1 MVNLI
6 IPDKWQ
12 QDAVKLLREGVDVV
26 VHAPT
31 GAGKTYIFELLYE
44 SLKGQA
50 VYTVPTRALANDKL
64 AEWRMRGWDVGIST
78 GDLAENLDA
87 RVVVATLETQK
98 GRFLRRDGPRLL
110 VVDEYQ
116 LIADPIRGTSY
127 EIILSL
133 APPETQLLLLSGSVG
148 NPADVVEWLR
158 RNGRTVGLISHQQR
172 PVQLDE
178 VMLSD
183 LPISAPGSV
192 RGYWPRLIGRALLA
206 DLGPVLIFAPRRQM
220 AEELATALSSSLPL
234 DEPLTLTQEQNAL
247 VGDRFGKLLR
257 NRVAFHHSGLS
268 YVVRAGIVEP
278 LAKRGQLRVVVA
290 TMGLAAGINFS
301 MRSVLV
307 TGTHYQA
314 GNFQR
319 QVRPDELLQMFG
331 RAGRRGLDDFGYV
344 LVTPDIPRLHDAH
357 PLKLRRAEPV
367 DWPSMIGVMREAA
380 LRDEDPFQRAKELT
394 ARLFSSKPLTVGV
407 ERFYE
412 ALTRPAS
419 SGQAHSASSGQAHSA
434 GSGQAHSAGSGQA
447 TDRLC
452 GSPVDGERARL
463 VRRHDREMLT
473 PDETWEPQPKPADG
487 PLSELL
493 VRLPNGH
500 WRPALT
506 VAAIAQKYGFGA
518 LCKIRLGSPVVEN
531 QPVRQAQGEPV
542 RQAQGEP
549 VRQAQGEP
557 VRQAQGEPVRQA
569 QGEPVRQAQGEPVRQ
584 AQGEP
589 VRQAQG
595 EPVRQAQGEPIRQA
609 QGRSRFEYGRE
620 IPLAAAKEEIWLPA
634 KWLKKLLRERFPLLA
649 ATNRWLPEQ
658 FMKQVLP
665 VIETEMKGRLH
676 EQHTRN
682 GVIFGRFRFA
692 EIPVTGYRDNRG
704 RLLENPESRQ
714 TYPAVCQPCLYKAE
728 CEALDLSVSPALAWR
743 QLGLVDQKGIPT
755 RRGIIFSFFNQGEG
769 LAIAAALEQQDYTIE
784 DLIFDLANLR
794 VGHRFS
800 LDETYSL
807 GRLGAI
813 CQTVYQRG
821 EYPGYLEMGL
831 PTAYGPGG
839 SEVVPDVVAHQ
850 VSRHKLVS
858 ESERPGDIER
868 ALTEWRS
875 LLRQIALAPAYDW
888 ERWLQLREMAS
899 RYVHST
905 RSPARDPLPQFAP
918 AQRQRYIGRFI
929 SRLTRS
935 A

>member
-12 QDAVKLLREGVDVV
+12 QDAVKLLREGNDVV

-64 AEWRMRGWDVGIST
+64 AEWRARGWDVGIST

-98 GRFLRRDGPRLL
+98 GRFLRRDGPKLL

-127 EIILSL
+127 EIIISL

-148 NPADVVEWLR
+148 NPSDVVEWLR
-158 RNGRTVGLISHQQR
+158 RIGRSAELISHQQR

-183 LPISAPGSV
+183 LPVSAPGTI
-192 RGYWPRLIGRALLA
+192 RGYWPKLISRALLA

-220 AEELATALSSSLPL
+220 AEDLATALSSTLPL
-234 DEPLTLTQEQNAL
+234 DEPLTITQEQHAL
-247 VGDRFGKLLR
+247 VGDRLGKLLR

-268 YVVRAGIVEP
+268 YAVRAGIIEP

-367 DWPSMIGVMREAA
+367 DWPTMVGVMREAV
-380 LRDEDPFQRAKELT
+380 LREEDPFLKAKDLT
-394 ARLFSSKPLTVGV
+394 ARLFSSRPLTVGV
-407 ERFYE
+407 ERFY
-412 ALTRPAS
+412 AIKANLAGLGQVDSTRTVPAHS
-419 SGQAHSASSGQAHSA
+419 KRSGQADLTSSSPTNGP
-434 GSGQAHSAGSGQA
+434 
-447 TDRLC
+447 LC
-452 GSPVDGERARL
+452 DLPVDGERGRL

-473 PDETWEPQPKPADG
+473 PGGMWEPQPTSTDARLG
-487 PLSELL
+487 ELL
-493 VRLPNGH
+493 VRTPSGH

-506 VAAIAQKYGFGA
+506 VAAIAQKHGFGA
-518 LCKIRLGSPVVEN
+518 LCKIRF
-531 QPVRQAQGEPV
+531 AQ
-542 RQAQGEP
+542 
-549 VRQAQGEP
+549 
-557 VRQAQGEPVRQA
+557 
-569 QGEPVRQAQGEPVRQ
+569 
-584 AQGEP
+584 
-589 VRQAQG
+589 
-595 EPVRQAQGEPIRQA
+595 PIRQA
-609 QGRSRFEYGRE
+609 QGAPGVQTENRSAFEYGRE
-620 IPLAAAKEEIWLPA
+620 VPLAAPKKEIWVPA
-634 KWLKKLLRERFPLLA
+634 KWLRKLLRERFPLLA
-649 ATNRWLPEQ
+649 AVNGWQPEE
-658 FMKQVLP
+658 FLKQVLP
-665 VIETEMKGRLH
+665 VVEAEMRGGLY
-676 EQHTRN
+676 EQRVRE
-682 GVIFGRFRFA
+682 GMVFGRFQFGDF
-692 EIPVTGYRDNRG
+692 PVTGYRDSRG
-704 RLLENPESRQ
+704 RTLENPETRR
-714 TYPAVCQPCLYKAE
+714 TYPAVCQPCTLKGD
-728 CEALDLSVSPALAWR
+728 CEALELSVSPALAWR
-743 QLGLVDQKGIPT
+743 QLGLVDQKGEPT

-769 LAIAAALEQQDYTIE
+769 LAIAAALEEPDYPIE
-784 DLIFDLANLR
+784 DLVFDLANLR

-800 LDETYSL
+800 LDETYSH
-807 GRLGAI
+807 GRLGAV
-813 CQTVYQRG
+813 CQLVYQRG
-821 EYPGYLEMGL
+821 EYPGYLELGL
-831 PTAYGPGG
+831 PIAYGPGG
-839 SEVVPDVVAHQ
+839 SEVVRDVVAHQ
-850 VSRHKLVS
+850 VPRHRLVS
-858 ESERPGDIER
+858 ESVRHGDIER

-875 LLRQIALAPAYDW
+875 LLRQITLAPAYDW
-888 ERWLQLREMAS
+888 DRWLQLREMAS

-905 RSPARDPLPQFAP
+905 RSPARDPLPPLAP
-918 AQRQRYIGRFI
+918 AQSQRYIGRFI
-929 SRLTRS
+929 SRVARS

>member
-12 QDAVKLLREGVDVV
+12 QDAVKLLREGKDVV

-64 AEWRMRGWDVGIST
+64 AEWRARGWDVGIST

-116 LIADPIRGTSY
+116 LIADSIRGTGY

-158 RNGRTVGLISHQQR
+158 RIGRSAELISHQQR

-183 LPISAPGSV
+183 LPVSAPGTV
-192 RGYWPRLIGRALLA
+192 RGYWPKLISRALLA

-220 AEELATALSSSLPL
+220 AEDLAMALSSTLPL
-234 DEPLTLTQEQNAL
+234 DEPLTLTQEQHAL
-247 VGDRFGKLLR
+247 VGDRLGKLLR

-268 YVVRAGIVEP
+268 YAVRAGIVEP

-367 DWPSMIGVMREAA
+367 DWPTMIGVMREAV
-380 LRDEDPFQRAKELT
+380 LRDEDPFLKAKDLT
-394 ARLFSSKPLTVGV
+394 ARLFSSRPLSVGV
-407 ERFYE
+407 ERFY
-412 ALTRPAS
+412 AIKAHSTS
-419 SGQAHSASSGQAHSA
+419 SGLADAPSSLPI
-434 GSGQAHSAGSGQA
+434 
-447 TDRLC
+447 DDPLC
-452 GSPVDGERARL
+452 CLPVDGERARL

-473 PDETWEPQPKPADG
+473 PGGMWEPQPAATEARLG
-487 PLSELL
+487 ELL
-493 VRLPNGH
+493 VRSPNGH

-506 VAAIAQKYGFGA
+506 VAAIAQKHGFGA
-518 LCKIRLGSPVVEN
+518 LCKIKFG
-531 QPVRQAQGEPV
+531 QPIRHAQGWPV
-542 RQAQGEP
+542 GQTHL
-549 VRQAQGEP
+549 
-557 VRQAQGEPVRQA
+557 
-569 QGEPVRQAQGEPVRQ
+569 
-584 AQGEP
+584 
-589 VRQAQG
+589 
-595 EPVRQAQGEPIRQA
+595 
-609 QGRSRFEYGRE
+609 RSPFEYGRE
-620 IPLAAAKEEIWLPA
+620 IPLAAPKKETWLPA
-634 KWLKKLLRERFPLLA
+634 KWLRKLLRERFPLLA
-649 ATNRWLPEQ
+649 AVNGWQPADFL
-658 FMKQVLP
+658 KQVLP
-665 VIETEMKGRLH
+665 VVEAEMRGRLY
-676 EQHTRN
+676 EQWVRE
-682 GVIFGRFRFA
+682 GLVFGRFRFD
-692 EIPVTGYRDNRG
+692 EVPMTGYQDSRG
-704 RLLENPESRQ
+704 RTLENPETRR
-714 TYPAVCQPCLYKAE
+714 TYPAVCQPCTLKVD
-728 CEALDLSVSPALAWR
+728 CEALELSISPALAWR
-743 QLGLVDQKGIPT
+743 QLGLVDQEGSPT

-769 LAIAAALEQQDYTIE
+769 LAIAAALEEPDYPIE
-784 DLIFDLANLR
+784 DLVFDLANLR
-794 VGHRFS
+794 AGHRFS
-800 LDETYSL
+800 LDETYSH
-807 GRLGAI
+807 GRLGAV
-813 CQTVYQRG
+813 CQMVYQRG
-821 EYPGYLEMGL
+821 EYPGYLELGL
-831 PTAYGPGG
+831 PIAYGPGG
-839 SEVVPDVVAHQ
+839 SEVVRDVVAHQ
-850 VSRHKLVS
+850 VPRHRLVS
-858 ESERPGDIER
+858 ESVCHGDIER

-875 LLRQIALAPAYDW
+875 LLRQIAQAPVYDW
-888 ERWLQLREMAS
+888 DPWLRLREMAS
-899 RYVHST
+899 SYVHST
-905 RSPARDPLPQFAP
+905 RSPARDPLPPLAP
-918 AQRQRYIGRFI
+918 AQSQRYSGRFI
-929 SRLTRS
+929 SRLARS

>member
-158 RNGRTVGLISHQQR
+158 RNGRTAELISHQQR

-183 LPISAPGSV
+183 LPVFAPGSV
-192 RGYWPRLIGRALLA
+192 RGYWPRLISRALLA

-234 DEPLTLTQEQNAL
+234 DEPLILTQEQNAL
-247 VGDRFGKLLR
+247 VGDRLGKLLR

-307 TGTHYQA
+307 AGTHYQA

-344 LVTPDIPRLHDAH
+344 LVTPDIPRLHDSH

-380 LRDEDPFQRAKELT
+380 LRNEDPFQRAKELT
-394 ARLFSSKPLTVGV
+394 SRLFSSKPLTVGV

-412 ALTRPAS
+412 A
-419 SGQAHSASSGQAHSA
+419 QAHLISSEP
-434 GSGQAHSAGSGQA
+434 A

-452 GSPVDGERARL
+452 GLPVDGERARL

-473 PDETWEPQPKPADG
+473 PDRTWEPQPKPADG
-487 PLSELL
+487 LLGEQL

-506 VAAIAQKYGFGA
+506 VAAIAQKSGFGA
-518 LCKIRLGSPVVEN
+518 LCKIRLGFPIVEN
-531 QPVRQAQGEPV
+531 QP
-542 RQAQGEP
+542 
-549 VRQAQGEP
+549 
-557 VRQAQGEPVRQA
+557 
-569 QGEPVRQAQGEPVRQ
+569 
-584 AQGEP
+584 
-589 VRQAQG
+589 
-595 EPVRQAQGEPIRQA
+595 IRQTQERTA
-609 QGRSRFEYGRE
+609 GQAGGRPRFEYGRE
-620 IPLAAAKEEIWLPA
+620 ISLAAAKEEIWLPA

-649 ATNRWLPEQ
+649 AVNRWLPEQ

-665 VIETEMKGRLH
+665 IIETEMRGRLH
-676 EQHTRN
+676 EQHTRD

-692 EIPVTGYRDNRG
+692 DLPVTGYRDSRG
-704 RLLENPESRQ
+704 RLLENPETRR
-714 TYPAVCQPCLYKAE
+714 TYPAVCQPCLFKTE
-728 CEALDLSVSPALAWR
+728 CEALELSVSPALAWR

-769 LAIAAALEQQDYTIE
+769 LAIAAALEQPDYAIE

-813 CQTVYQRG
+813 CQTVYQRA

-831 PTAYGPGG
+831 PIAYGPGG
-839 SEVVPDVVAHQ
+839 SEVVRDVVAHQ
-850 VSRHKLVS
+850 VPRHKLIS
-858 ESERPGDIER
+858 ESVRPGDIER

-888 ERWLQLREMAS
+888 DRWLQLREMAS

-905 RSPARDPLPQFAP
+905 RSPARDPLPQLAP
-918 AQRQRYIGRFI
+918 AQSQRYSGRFI

>member
-1 MVNLI
+1 
-6 IPDKWQ
+6 
-12 QDAVKLLREGVDVV
+12 V

-158 RNGRTVGLISHQQR
+158 RNGRTAELISHQQR

-192 RGYWPRLIGRALLA
+192 RGYWPRLISRALLA

-357 PLKLRRAEPV
+357 PLKLRRADPV

-380 LRDEDPFQRAKELT
+380 LRNEDPFQRAKELT

-412 ALTRPAS
+412 AQTHP
-419 SGQAHSASSGQAHSA
+419 ASSGQAHSA
-434 GSGQAHSAGSGQA
+434 GSGLAA
-447 TDRLC
+447 DRLC

-487 PLSELL
+487 PLGELL
-493 VRLPNGH
+493 VRLPNGL
-500 WRPALT
+500 WRPALI

-531 QPVRQAQGEPV
+531 RPI
-542 RQAQGEP
+542 
-549 VRQAQGEP
+549 
-557 VRQAQGEPVRQA
+557 
-569 QGEPVRQAQGEPVRQ
+569 
-584 AQGEP
+584 
-589 VRQAQG
+589 
-595 EPVRQAQGEPIRQA
+595 RQAQGEPIRQA

-665 VIETEMKGRLH
+665 VIETEMRGRLH
-676 EQHTRN
+676 EQHTRD

-692 EIPVTGYRDNRG
+692 EIPVTGYRDSRG

-714 TYPAVCQPCLYKAE
+714 TYPAVCQPCLYKPE

-743 QLGLVDQKGIPT
+743 QLALVDQKGIPT

-769 LAIAAALEQQDYTIE
+769 LAIAAALEQPDYTIE

-839 SEVVPDVVAHQ
+839 SEVVRDVVAHQ
-850 VSRHKLVS
+850 VPRHKLVS
-858 ESERPGDIER
+858 ERVRPGDIER

-888 ERWLQLREMAS
+888 DRWLQLREMAS

-905 RSPARDPLPQFAP
+905 RSPAGDPLPQLAP
-918 AQRQRYIGRFI
+918 AQSQRYIGRFI
-929 SRLTRS
+929 SRLSRS

>member
-12 QDAVKLLREGVDVV
+12 QDAVKLLREGRDVV

-64 AEWRMRGWDVGIST
+64 AEWRGRGWDVGIST

-127 EIILSL
+127 EIIISL

-148 NPADVVEWLR
+148 NPGDVVEWLR
-158 RNGRTVGLISHQQR
+158 RVGRSAELISHQQR

-183 LPISAPGSV
+183 LPVSAPGTV
-192 RGYWPRLIGRALLA
+192 RGYWPKLISRALLA

-220 AEELATALSSSLPL
+220 AEDLAAALSSTLPL
-234 DEPLTLTQEQNAL
+234 DEPLTLTQEQHAL
-247 VGDRFGKLLR
+247 LGDRLGKLLR

-268 YVVRAGIVEP
+268 YAVRAGIIEP

-344 LVTPDIPRLHDAH
+344 LVTPDIPRMHDAH

-367 DWPSMIGVMREAA
+367 DWPTMIGVMREAA
-380 LRDEDPFQRAKELT
+380 LRDEDPFLKAKELT
-394 ARLFSSKPLTVGV
+394 ARLFSSRPLTIGV
-407 ERFYE
+407 ERFY
-412 ALTRPAS
+412 AIKADAAS
-419 SGQAHSASSGQAHSA
+419 SGQAHST
-434 GSGQAHSAGSGQA
+434 GSGRAS
-447 TDRLC
+447 DPLC
-452 GSPVDGERARL
+452 GLPVDGERARL

-473 PDETWEPQPKPADG
+473 PEGIWEPQPTPTEARLGD
-487 PLSELL
+487 LL
-493 VRLPNGH
+493 VRLPSGH

-506 VAAIAQKYGFGA
+506 VAAIAQKHGFGA
-518 LCKIRLGSPVVEN
+518 LCKIRLG
-531 QPVRQAQGEPV
+531 QPI
-542 RQAQGEP
+542 
-549 VRQAQGEP
+549 
-557 VRQAQGEPVRQA
+557 
-569 QGEPVRQAQGEPVRQ
+569 
-584 AQGEP
+584 
-589 VRQAQG
+589 
-595 EPVRQAQGEPIRQA
+595 RQAQGEPIRQA
-609 QGRSRFEYGRE
+609 QGGPIRQAQGGPLRQTQVRLPFEYGRE
-620 IPLAAAKEEIWLPA
+620 IPLAAPKKEIWIPA
-634 KWLKKLLRERFPLLA
+634 KWLRKLVRERFPLLA
-649 ATNRWLPEQ
+649 AVNGWQPEE
-658 FMKQVLP
+658 FLKQVLP
-665 VIETEMKGRLH
+665 VVEAEMKGRLY
-676 EQHTRN
+676 EQWVRE
-682 GVIFGRFRFA
+682 GMVFGRFRFDDF
-692 EIPVTGYRDNRG
+692 PVTGYRDSQG
-704 RLLENPESRQ
+704 RILESPETRR
-714 TYPAVCQPCLYKAE
+714 TYPAVCQSCFLKAD
-728 CEALDLSVSPALAWR
+728 CEALELSVSPALAWR
-743 QLGLVDQKGIPT
+743 ELGLVDQKGVPT
-755 RRGIIFSFFNQGEG
+755 RRGIIFTFFNQGEG
-769 LAIAAALEQQDYTIE
+769 LAIAAALEEPDYPIE

-800 LDETYSL
+800 LDETYAH
-807 GRLGAI
+807 GRLGAV

-821 EYPGYLEMGL
+821 EYSGYLELGL
-831 PTAYGPGG
+831 PIGYGPGG
-839 SEVVPDVVAHQ
+839 SEVVRDVVAHQ
-850 VSRHKLVS
+850 VPRHRLVS
-858 ESERPGDIER
+858 ESVRHGDIER

-875 LLRQIALAPAYDW
+875 LLRQITQAPAYDW
-888 ERWLQLREMAS
+888 DRWLQLREMAS

-905 RSPARDPLPQFAP
+905 RSPARDPLPPLSP
-918 AQRQRYIGRFI
+918 AQSQRYSGRFI
-929 SRLTRS
+929 SRLARS

>member
-12 QDAVKLLREGVDVV
+12 QDAVKLLREGIDVV

-44 SLKGQA
+44 SLKGHA

-116 LIADPIRGTSY
+116 LIADPVRGTSY

-148 NPADVVEWLR
+148 NPGDVVDWLR
-158 RNGRTVGLISHQQR
+158 RNGRTVELVAHQKR

-183 LPISAPGSV
+183 LPIFAPGTV
-192 RGYWPRLIGRALLA
+192 RGYWPKLISRALLA

-220 AEELATALSSSLPL
+220 AEELAGALSTTLPL
-234 DEPLTLTQEQNAL
+234 DEPLTLTQEQSAL
-247 VGDRFGKLLR
+247 LGDRLGKLLR

-268 YVVRAGIVEP
+268 YAVRAGIIEP

-331 RAGRRGLDDFGYV
+331 RAGRRGLDEFGYV
-344 LVTPDIPRLHDAH
+344 LVTPEIPRLHDAY
-357 PLKLRRAEPV
+357 PLKLRRAEPI
-367 DWPSMIGVMREAA
+367 DWPSVIAVMREAT
-380 LRDEDPFQRAKELT
+380 LRGEDPFDRARELV
-394 ARLFSSKPLTVGV
+394 AGLFSLRPLTIGV
-407 ERFYE
+407 EQYYGF
-412 ALTRPAS
+412 
-419 SGQAHSASSGQAHSA
+419 QAHST
-434 GSGQAHSAGSGQA
+434 GSGQAHSEGAEHPNLTEPSP
-447 TDRLC
+447 DDDHLC
-452 GSPVDGERARL
+452 GLPVDGERARL

-473 PDETWEPQPKPADG
+473 PEETWEPQPQPVAVSLG
-487 PLSELL
+487 ELL
-493 VRLPNGH
+493 VRLPTGR

-506 VAAIAQKYGFGA
+506 VAAIAQHHGFGA
-518 LCKIRLGSPVVEN
+518 LCKVNLDSPID
-531 QPVRQAQGEPV
+531 PAQDAPL
-542 RQAQGEP
+542 
-549 VRQAQGEP
+549 
-557 VRQAQGEPVRQA
+557 
-569 QGEPVRQAQGEPVRQ
+569 
-584 AQGEP
+584 
-589 VRQAQG
+589 
-595 EPVRQAQGEPIRQA
+595 RQA
-609 QGRSRFEYGRE
+609 QGRYQFEYGRE
-620 IPLAAAKEEIWLPA
+620 IPLAAVKDETWAPA
-634 KWLKKLLRERFPLLA
+634 KWLRKLLRERFPLLA
-649 ATNRWLPEQ
+649 AANRWSPKQ
-658 FMKQVLP
+658 FLGRLLP
-665 VIETEMKGRLH
+665 VIEAEMKGRLH
-676 EQHTRN
+676 EQCPRD
-682 GVIFGRFRFA
+682 GVVFGRFRFA
-692 EIPVTGYRDNRG
+692 GCPAIGYRDSRG
-704 RLLENPESRQ
+704 RVLENPETRRS
-714 TYPAVCQPCLYKAE
+714 YPTVCQPCARKAD
-728 CEALDLSVSPALAWR
+728 CEALELSVSPALAWR
-743 QLGLVDQKGIPT
+743 QLGLVDQKGVPT

-769 LAIAAALEQQDYTIE
+769 LAIAAALEQSDFSIE

-800 LDETYSL
+800 MDDIYAE
-807 GRLGAI
+807 GRLGAV
-813 CQTVYQRG
+813 CQTVYHRG
-821 EYPGYLEMGL
+821 EYPGYLELGL
-831 PTAYGPGG
+831 PIAYGPGG
-839 SEVVPDVVAHQ
+839 SEVVRDVVAHQ
-850 VSRHKLVS
+850 VPKHRLVS
-858 ESERPGDIER
+858 ESVRPGDIER

-888 ERWLQLREMAS
+888 DRWLQLREMAS
-899 RYVHST
+899 KYVHST
-905 RSPARDPLPQFAP
+905 RSPARDPLPQLSP
-918 AQRQRYIGRFI
+918 AQSQRYNGRFI
-929 SRLTRS
+929 SRQTRL

>member
-12 QDAVKLLREGVDVV
+12 QDAVKLLREGNDVV

-64 AEWRMRGWDVGIST
+64 AEWRARGWDVGIST
-78 GDLAENLDA
+78 GDLAENLHA

-127 EIILSL
+127 EIIISL

-148 NPADVVEWLR
+148 NPGDVVEWLR
-158 RNGRTVGLISHQQR
+158 RIGRSAELISHQQR

-183 LPISAPGSV
+183 LPISAPGTI
-192 RGYWPRLIGRALLA
+192 RGYWPKLISRALLA

-220 AEELATALSSSLPL
+220 AEDLATALSSTLPL
-234 DEPLTLTQEQNAL
+234 DEPLTLTQEQHAL
-247 VGDRFGKLLR
+247 VGDRLGKLLR

-268 YVVRAGIVEP
+268 YAVRAGIIEP

-367 DWPSMIGVMREAA
+367 DWPTMIGVMREAV
-380 LRDEDPFQRAKELT
+380 LRDEDPFLKAKDLT
-394 ARLFSSKPLTVGV
+394 ARLFSSRPLTVGV
-407 ERFYE
+407 ERFY
-412 ALTRPAS
+412 AIKAHSTS
-419 SGQAHSASSGQAHSA
+419 SGPADSVSALPV
-434 GSGQAHSAGSGQA
+434 
-447 TDRLC
+447 DDPLC
-452 GSPVDGERARL
+452 GLPVDGERGRL

-473 PDETWEPQPKPADG
+473 PEGIWEPQPEATDARLG
-487 PLSELL
+487 ELL
-493 VRLPNGH
+493 VRTPSGH

-506 VAAIAQKYGFGA
+506 VAAIAQKHGFGA
-518 LCKIRLGSPVVEN
+518 LCKIRLGQSF
-531 QPVRQAQGEPV
+531 RQAQGEPV
-542 RQAQGEP
+542 REVRGGP
-549 VRQAQGEP
+549 VRQTQ
-557 VRQAQGEPVRQA
+557 VRPA
-569 QGEPVRQAQGEPVRQ
+569 
-584 AQGEP
+584 
-589 VRQAQG
+589 
-595 EPVRQAQGEPIRQA
+595 
-609 QGRSRFEYGRE
+609 FEYGRE
-620 IPLAAAKEEIWLPA
+620 IPLAGPKKENWVPA
-634 KWLKKLLRERFPLLA
+634 KWLRKLLRERFPLLA
-649 ATNRWLPEQ
+649 AVNGWQPEE
-658 FMKQVLP
+658 FLKQVLP
-665 VIETEMKGRLH
+665 VVEAEMRGRLH
-676 EQHTRN
+676 EQWVQE
-682 GVIFGRFRFA
+682 GMVFGRFRFNDF
-692 EIPVTGYRDNRG
+692 PVTGYRDSHG
-704 RLLENPESRQ
+704 RTLENPETRR
-714 TYPAVCQPCLYKAE
+714 TYPAVCQPCTRKGD
-728 CEALDLSVSPALAWR
+728 CETLELSVSPALAWR
-743 QLGLVDQKGIPT
+743 QLGLVDQKGVPT
-755 RRGIIFSFFNQGEG
+755 RRGIIFGFFNQGEG
-769 LAIAAALEQQDYTIE
+769 LAIAAALEEPDYPIE
-784 DLIFDLANLR
+784 DLVFDLANLR

-800 LDETYSL
+800 LDETYSH
-807 GRLGAI
+807 GRLGAV
-813 CQTVYQRG
+813 CQIVYQRG
-821 EYPGYLEMGL
+821 EYPGYLELGL
-831 PTAYGPGG
+831 PIAYGPGG
-839 SEVVPDVVAHQ
+839 SEVVRDVVAHQ
-850 VSRHKLVS
+850 VPRHRLVS
-858 ESERPGDIER
+858 ESVRHGDIER

-875 LLRQIALAPAYDW
+875 LLRQIALAPAHDW
-888 ERWLQLREMAS
+888 DRWLQLREMAS
-899 RYVHST
+899 RFVHST
-905 RSPARDPLPQFAP
+905 RSPARDPLPALAP
-918 AQRQRYIGRFI
+918 AQSQRYIGRFI
-929 SRLTRS
+929 SRLARS

>member
-12 QDAVKLLREGVDVV
+12 QDAVKLLREGKDVV

-64 AEWRMRGWDVGIST
+64 AEWRARGWDVGIST

-148 NPADVVEWLR
+148 NPGDVVEWL
-158 RNGRTVGLISHQQR
+158 GRIGRSAELISHQQR

-183 LPISAPGSV
+183 LPVSAPGTI
-192 RGYWPRLIGRALLA
+192 RGYWPKLISRALLA

-220 AEELATALSSSLPL
+220 AEDLATALSSTLPL
-234 DEPLTLTQEQNAL
+234 DEPLTLTQEQHVL
-247 VGDRFGKLLR
+247 VGDRLGKLLR

-268 YVVRAGIVEP
+268 YAVRAGIIEP

-301 MRSVLV
+301 MRSALV

-367 DWPSMIGVMREAA
+367 DWPTMIGVMREAV
-380 LRDEDPFQRAKELT
+380 LRNEDPFLKAKDLT
-394 ARLFSSKPLTVGV
+394 ARLFSSRPLTIGV
-407 ERFYE
+407 ERYY
-412 ALTRPAS
+412 AIKAHSTGSGQAQSTS
-419 SGQAHSASSGQAHSA
+419 SGQADSTSSLPIGNP
-434 GSGQAHSAGSGQA
+434 
-447 TDRLC
+447 LC
-452 GSPVDGERARL
+452 GLPVDGERGRL

-473 PDETWEPQPKPADG
+473 PEGIWEPQPAATDARLG
-487 PLSELL
+487 ELQ
-493 VRLPNGH
+493 VRTPSGH

-506 VAAIAQKYGFGA
+506 VAAIAQKHGFGA
-518 LCKIRLGSPVVEN
+518 LCKIRLG

-542 RQAQGEP
+542 RQAYGGP
-549 VRQAQGEP
+549 VRQTQ
-557 VRQAQGEPVRQA
+557 VRSA
-569 QGEPVRQAQGEPVRQ
+569 
-584 AQGEP
+584 
-589 VRQAQG
+589 
-595 EPVRQAQGEPIRQA
+595 
-609 QGRSRFEYGRE
+609 FEYGRE
-620 IPLAAAKEEIWLPA
+620 IPLAVPKKENWVPA
-634 KWLKKLLRERFPLLA
+634 KWLRKLLRERFPLLA
-649 ATNRWLPEQ
+649 TVNGWQPEE
-658 FMKQVLP
+658 FLKQVLP
-665 VIETEMKGRLH
+665 AVEAEMRGRLH
-676 EQHTRN
+676 EQWVRE
-682 GVIFGRFRFA
+682 GMVFGRFRFDDF
-692 EIPVTGYRDNRG
+692 PVTGYRDSHG
-704 RLLENPESRQ
+704 RALENPETRR
-714 TYPAVCQPCLYKAE
+714 TYPAVCQPCTLKGD
-728 CEALDLSVSPALAWR
+728 CEALELSVSPALAWR
-743 QLGLVDQKGIPT
+743 QLGLVDQKGAPT

-769 LAIAAALEQQDYTIE
+769 LAIAAALEEPDYPIE
-784 DLIFDLANLR
+784 DLVFDLANLR

-800 LDETYSL
+800 LDETYSH
-807 GRLGAI
+807 GRLGAV
-813 CQTVYQRG
+813 CQIVYQRG
-821 EYPGYLEMGL
+821 EYPGYLELGL
-831 PTAYGPGG
+831 PIAYGPGG
-839 SEVVPDVVAHQ
+839 SEVVRDVVAHQ
-850 VSRHKLVS
+850 VPRHKLVS
-858 ESERPGDIER
+858 ESVRHGDIER

-875 LLRQIALAPAYDW
+875 LLRQITLAPAHDW
-888 ERWLQLREMAS
+888 DRWLQLREMAS

-905 RSPARDPLPQFAP
+905 RSPARDPLPALAP
-918 AQRQRYIGRFI
+918 AQSQRYIGRFI
-929 SRLTRS
+929 SRLARS

>member
-12 QDAVKLLREGVDVV
+12 QDAVKLLREGIDVV

-64 AEWRMRGWDVGIST
+64 AEWRARGWDVGIST
-78 GDLAENLDA
+78 GDLAENLGA

-133 APPETQLLLLSGSVG
+133 APPDTQLLLLSGSVG
-148 NPADVVEWLR
+148 NPGDVVEWLR
-158 RNGRTVGLISHQQR
+158 RIGRSAELISHQQR

-183 LPISAPGSV
+183 LPVSAPGTV
-192 RGYWPRLIGRALLA
+192 RGYWPKLISRALLA

-220 AEELATALSSSLPL
+220 AEDLATALSSTLPL
-234 DEPLTLTQEQNAL
+234 DEPLTLTQEQHAL
-247 VGDRFGKLLR
+247 LGDRLGKLLR

-268 YVVRAGIVEP
+268 YAVRAGIIEP

-301 MRSVLV
+301 MRSVMV

-344 LVTPDIPRLHDAH
+344 LVTPDIPRMHDAH

-367 DWPSMIGVMREAA
+367 DWPTMIGVMREAA
-380 LRDEDPFQRAKELT
+380 LRDEDPFLKAKELT
-394 ARLFSSKPLTVGV
+394 ARLFSLRALTIGV
-407 ERFYE
+407 ERFYAVKVHSASPE
-412 ALTRPAS
+412 PADAAS
-419 SGQAHSASSGQAHSA
+419 SGQPHST
-434 GSGQAHSAGSGQA
+434 GSGQAG
-447 TDRLC
+447 DPLC
-452 GSPVDGERARL
+452 GLPVDGERARL
-463 VRRHDREMLT
+463 VRRHDREML
-473 PDETWEPQPKPADG
+473 PPEGIWEAQPTATEARLGD
-487 PLSELL
+487 LL
-493 VRLPNGH
+493 VRLANGH

-506 VAAIAQKYGFGA
+506 VAAIAQKHGFGA
-518 LCKIRLGSPVVEN
+518 LCKIRFG
-531 QPVRQAQGEPV
+531 QPVRQTQV
-542 RQAQGEP
+542 RLP
-549 VRQAQGEP
+549 
-557 VRQAQGEPVRQA
+557 
-569 QGEPVRQAQGEPVRQ
+569 
-584 AQGEP
+584 
-589 VRQAQG
+589 
-595 EPVRQAQGEPIRQA
+595 
-609 QGRSRFEYGRE
+609 FEYGRE
-620 IPLAAAKEEIWLPA
+620 IPLATPKKETWVPA
-634 KWLKKLLRERFPLLA
+634 KWLRKLLRERFPLLA
-649 ATNRWLPEQ
+649 AVNGWQPEE
-658 FMKQVLP
+658 FLKQVLP
-665 VIETEMKGRLH
+665 VVEAEMKGRLH
-676 EQHTRN
+676 EQWVRE
-682 GVIFGRFRFA
+682 GMVFGRFRFDDF
-692 EIPVTGYRDNRG
+692 PVNGYRDSHG
-704 RLLENPESRQ
+704 RVLENPETRR
-714 TYPAVCQPCLYKAE
+714 TYPAVCQSCTLKAD
-728 CEALDLSVSPALAWR
+728 CEALELSVSPALAWR
-743 QLGLVDQKGIPT
+743 QLGLVDQKGAPT
-755 RRGIIFSFFNQGEG
+755 RRGIIFTFFNQGEG
-769 LAIAAALEQQDYTIE
+769 LAIAAALEEPDYPTE

-800 LDETYSL
+800 LDETYAH
-807 GRLGAI
+807 GRLGAV

-821 EYPGYLEMGL
+821 EYPGYLELGL
-831 PTAYGPGG
+831 PIGYGPGG
-839 SEVVPDVVAHQ
+839 SEVVRDVVAHQ
-850 VSRHKLVS
+850 VPRHRLVS
-858 ESERPGDIER
+858 ESVRHGDIER

-875 LLRQIALAPAYDW
+875 LLRQITQAPAYDW
-888 ERWLQLREMAS
+888 DRWLQLREMAA

-905 RSPARDPLPQFAP
+905 RSPARDPLPALAP
-918 AQRQRYIGRFI
+918 AQSQRYSGRFI
-929 SRLTRS
+929 SRLARS

>member
-12 QDAVKLLREGVDVV
+12 QDAVKLLREGIDVV

-31 GAGKTYIFELLYE
+31 GAGKTYVFELLYD

-50 VYTVPTRALANDKL
+50 IYTVPTRALANDKL
-64 AEWRMRGWDVGIST
+64 AEWRARGWDVGIST

-116 LIADPIRGTSY
+116 LVADPIRGTGY

-133 APPETQLLLLSGSVG
+133 APSETQLLLLSGSVG
-148 NPADVVEWLR
+148 NPGDVVEWLR
-158 RNGRTVGLISHQQR
+158 RNGRTAELISHQQR

-183 LPISAPGSV
+183 LPISAPSSV
-192 RGYWPRLIGRALLA
+192 RGYWPKLVSRALLA

-220 AEELATALSSSLPL
+220 AEELAIALSSTLPL

-247 VGDRFGKLLR
+247 VGDRLGKLLR

-268 YVVRAGIVEP
+268 YVVRAGIIEP

-314 GNFQR
+314 GNYQR

-331 RAGRRGLDDFGYV
+331 RAGRRGLDEFGYL
-344 LVTPDIPRLHDAH
+344 LVTPDVPRLHDAH

-380 LRDEDPFQRAKELT
+380 LRNEDPFLRAKELT
-394 ARLFSSKPLTVGV
+394 ARLFWVKPLTVGV
-407 ERFYE
+407 ERFYRAQE
-412 ALTRPAS
+412 SEMS
-419 SGQAHSASSGQAHSA
+419 SGETQSTSSGELAV
-434 GSGQAHSAGSGQA
+434 
-447 TDRLC
+447 RLC
-452 GSPVDGERARL
+452 GLPVDGERARL
-463 VRRHDREMLT
+463 VRRHDQEMFT
-473 PDETWEPQPKPADG
+473 PGGIWEPQPKPSDAS
-487 PLSELL
+487 LSELM

-506 VAAIAQKYGFGA
+506 IAAIAQKHGFGA
-518 LCKIRLGSPVVEN
+518 LCKIRLGSPAPDT
-531 QPVRQAQGEPV
+531 Q
-542 RQAQGEP
+542 
-549 VRQAQGEP
+549 
-557 VRQAQGEPVRQA
+557 
-569 QGEPVRQAQGEPVRQ
+569 
-584 AQGEP
+584 P

-609 QGRSRFEYGRE
+609 QGEPVRQAQDRPRFEYGRE
-620 IPLAAAKEEIWLPA
+620 IPLATVKQEVWLA
-634 KWLKKLLRERFPLLA
+634 TKWLRKLLRERFPLLA
-649 ATNRWLPEQ
+649 AVPRWVPEE
-658 FMKQVLP
+658 FLKQVLP
-665 VIETEMKGRLH
+665 IVEAEMKGRLY
-676 EQHTRN
+676 EQLTRD
-682 GVIFGRFRFA
+682 GVLFGRFRFA
-692 EIPVTGYRDNRG
+692 DVPATGYRDSRG
-704 RLLENPESRQ
+704 RLLENPETRR
-714 TYPAVCQPCLYKAE
+714 TYPVVCQGCWYKAE
-728 CEALDLSVSPALAWR
+728 CEALDFSISPALAWR
-743 QLGLVDQKGIPT
+743 QLGLVDQKGSPT

-769 LAIAAALEQQDYTIE
+769 LAIAAALEQLDYGIE

-800 LDETYSL
+800 LDDTYSQ

-813 CQTVYQRG
+813 CQTVYQRS
-821 EYPGYLEMGL
+821 EYPGYLELGL
-831 PTAYGPGG
+831 PVAYGPGG
-839 SEVVPDVVAHQ
+839 SEVVRDVVAHQ
-850 VSRHKLVS
+850 VPRHRLVS
-858 ESERPGDIER
+858 ETVRPGDIER

-888 ERWLQLREMAS
+888 DRWLQLREMAS
-899 RYVHST
+899 RYVNST
-905 RSPARDPLPQFAP
+905 RSPARDPLPQLAP
-918 AQRQRYIGRFI
+918 AQTQRYGGRFI
-929 SRLTRS
+929 SRLTRP